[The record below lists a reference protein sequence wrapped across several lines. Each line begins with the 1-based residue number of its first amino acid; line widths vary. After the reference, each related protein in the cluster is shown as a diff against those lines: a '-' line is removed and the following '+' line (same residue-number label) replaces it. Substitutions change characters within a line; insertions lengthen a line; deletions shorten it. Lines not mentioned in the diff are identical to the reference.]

1 MTKLFS
7 TTPNQI
13 VQAAKEST
21 KKDVVVP
28 KKVSTIKMNQ
38 CPIVSDCLHR
48 QTKCGKCV
56 NQDQYDWDYTQMI

>member
-1 MTKLFS
+1 MNT
-7 TTPNQI
+7 N
-13 VQAAKEST
+13 KEIFFELVEREPSLSI
-21 KKDVVVP
+21 KK
-28 KKVSTIKMNQ
+28 IKMNQ